1 MVKKFR
7 KKVANYLQIGNEW
20 QKIVMKV
27 CATCKIYNR
36 KKRHEKSIRNM
47 KKIV

>member
-1 MVKKFR
+1 MNGKEIQ

-27 CATCKIYNR
+27 YATLQNLQQK
-36 KKRHEKSIRNM
+36 EKA
-47 KKIV
+47 